1 MNGSLTEGA
10 LPSLLR
16 VLYVG
21 RRTGLLHLSRD
32 QLRHSVLFRRG
43 DIVSARTD
51 VTAERLGETLVRLG
65 FLSEADFARATEQM
79 VRGGRRLGQVLQELG
94 ILEKDRLEEALALH
108 VREILLSTLAW
119 NEGSYSF
126 EEHDPDAPLEG
137 DITLKVSTGE
147 LILEAVRRIDD
158 PDIVRFAL
166 GNLDRL
172 LLLSTDPLLRFQKIT
187 LTPTDGYI
195 LSRID
200 GTFSA
205 RELFQLLPVDI
216 SEAQK
221 SLYGLLCTGV
231 VEFLPEVPSRR
242 RESARAATLP
252 PVVADA
258 PRVERIQPTSAGA
271 APPPDSEAIRARR
284 REVLD
289 AHEGLS
295 KRNHFEVLGVSRN
308 ATEAQIKEAYFG
320 LAKRFHPDVHHESR
334 LSDLREKLE
343 AVFIRLGQAYDV
355 LKNPKSRA
363 QYEDQLGRLTSQPEP
378 ASPAEPSP
386 DPAYLARMALEA
398 LKKAE
403 THLGQAEYWDAIQ
416 LLEPALP
423 NLSGKQKQRARVV
436 LARALMK
443 NPHWIKRAEEVLES
457 VIQEDPKYAT
467 AHFEL
472 ATLYKDHGLKS
483 RAIGHLRRVLELR
496 PDHEEALAAL
506 QALAP
511 EPQEPPQEGGGILRK
526 LFGKH

>member
-1 MNGSLTEGA
+1 MNGSLAEGV

-21 RRTGLLHLSRD
+21 RRTGLLHLNRGE
-32 QLRHSVLFRRG
+32 QRYTVLLRRG

-51 VTAERLGETLVRLG
+51 VKTERLGETLVRLG
-65 FLSEADFARATEQM
+65 WLSETDLERATER
-79 VRGGRRLGQVLQELG
+79 VAKEGKRLGQALQELG

-108 VREILLSTLAW
+108 VREILLSTLGW
-119 NEGSYSF
+119 NEGSYAF
-126 EEHDPDAPLEG
+126 EELDPDSPPEG
-137 DITLKVSTGE
+137 DITLKLSTGE
-147 LILEAVRRIDD
+147 LILEAVRRIKD
-158 PDIVRFAL
+158 PDVVRYAL
-166 GNLDRL
+166 GNVDRVL
-172 LLLSTDPLLRFQKIT
+172 VLSTDPLLRFQKIT

-205 RELFQLLPVDI
+205 RELFQLLHVDI

-221 SLYGLLCTGV
+221 SLFGLLCTGV
-231 VEFLPEVPSRR
+231 VEFLPEAPAKR
-242 RESARAATLP
+242 REFARSAATLP

-258 PRVERIQPTSAGA
+258 LPVGRIQPVS
-271 APPPDSEAIRARR
+271 PSPDSEAIRIRR

-308 ATEAQIKEAYFG
+308 ATEAQLKEAYFG
-320 LAKRFHPDVHHESR
+320 LAKRFHPDVHHESQ

-363 QYEDQLGRLTSQPEP
+363 QYEGQLGRLTSQPDP
-378 ASPAEPSP
+378 ASPSPPETSP

-403 THLGQAEYWDAIQ
+403 KHLGQAEYWDVIQ

-423 NLSGKQKQRARVV
+423 NLSGKPKQRARVV

-443 NPHWIKRAEEVLES
+443 NPHWIKRGEELLES
-457 VIQEDPKYAT
+457 VIEEDPSNAT

-483 RAIGHLRRVLELR
+483 RAIGHLRRVLDLR

-511 EPQEPPQEGGGILRK
+511 EPSEPPQEGGGILRK